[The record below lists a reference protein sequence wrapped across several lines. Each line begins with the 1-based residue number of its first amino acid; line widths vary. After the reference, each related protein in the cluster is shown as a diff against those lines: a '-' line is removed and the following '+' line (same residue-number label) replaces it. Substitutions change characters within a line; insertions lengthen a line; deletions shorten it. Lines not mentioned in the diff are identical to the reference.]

1 MYILAVL
8 WQILIKNDTNA
19 AWGKILQDIEPDMDV
34 GLHAQTIGPFFILL
48 SFFFP
53 IHTTD
58 FAWAWFSEK
67 LQYLLRNVYAP
78 IALSLSLFGL

>member
-19 AWGKILQDIEPDMDV
+19 AWAKILQDIETDE

-53 IHTTD
+53 IRTTD
-58 FAWAWFSEK
+58 FA
-67 LQYLLRNVYAP
+67 
-78 IALSLSLFGL
+78 